1 MKAFVINMDYNPGR
15 LEHMRREL
23 GRFPFEF
30 VRVHGITPDEG
41 ERFGLKGHSPVRSFI
56 ANKRKLLPGQIG
68 CTYSHLWIYH
78 QILEQNLPMALVFE
92 DDVKLDDRFG
102 ARVAEIEA
110 QAKPDNPQLY
120 LFSAVAVDEGDGRT
134 KELRRIYHAWGADA
148 YLITRAGAKLLI
160 AKNEPVLV
168 VCDTM
173 KRFARYFGLEL
184 FRVFPIL
191 AHQSEETFASDVP
204 QAPKPPGYVR
214 GFLGILDWILI
225 KLTGR

>member
-15 LEHMRREL
+15 LEHMRQEL

-30 VRVHGITPDEG
+30 VRVHGITPAEG
-41 ERFGLKGHSPVRSFI
+41 AQFGLKGHAPVRSFI
-56 ANKRKLLPGQIG
+56 ANRRKLLPGQIG

-78 QILEQNLPMALVFE
+78 QIVEQNLPMALVFE
-92 DDVKLDDRFG
+92 DDVRLDDRFG
-102 ARVAEIEA
+102 ARVEEIAA
-110 QAKPDNPQLY
+110 QADANRPQLY
-120 LFSAVAVDEGDGRT
+120 LFSAVEVDEGDGRT
-134 KELRRIYHAWGADA
+134 EEIRRIYHAWGADA
-148 YLITRAGAKLLI
+148 YLITNAGARLMI

-191 AHQSEETFASDVP
+191 AHQSEETFSSDVP

-214 GFLGILDWILI
+214 GLLAVVDWILI